1 MKNPPHL
8 KKSRGRLTSAL
19 VLLSAVIVLI
29 GAGCAAGIVMASR
42 FTPRTLAQAESTHKA
57 PVTTENFL
65 DSHPVKVGFD
75 VAADTPLTWSGSGM
89 VTATAIHGSGEITS
103 GSSPF
108 SVNDVPVLAIHS
120 SLPFYRDLGPQDQ
133 GDDVAALR
141 EELSRMGYAVQSS
154 KPKIFDR
161 FMRAALLDVQTK
173 MGLADEGSLKLEHVV
188 WLPAEKIQVGEW
200 KLTPGAQAEQEL
212 GLVKGHLSAVRVQK
226 MPESLAPG
234 NHVINLFGKRGAISQ
249 EGLCSDKAFLDTI
262 AASPEF
268 ASISGNHDALAA
280 GVDGSIQL
288 ENPIKAFKIPV
299 GAVFAYK
306 DDHACVQTGSEARR
320 ITIVGSNGGFVMAS
334 SSKPLQSVN
343 LGSAIDT
350 TSCKVA
356 Q

>member
-1 MKNPPHL
+1 MNNLPHF
-8 KKSRGRLTSAL
+8 KKSRGRLTSSL
-19 VLLSAVIVLI
+19 ILLSAVIVLI
-29 GAGCAAGIVMASR
+29 GGGCAAGIVIASR
-42 FTPRTLAQAESTHKA
+42 FTPQTLAPAESTHKA

-65 DSHPVKVGFD
+65 DSHPVKVSFD
-75 VAADTPLTWSGSGM
+75 LAADTPLSWSGSGM
-89 VTATAIHGSGEITS
+89 VTATAIQGSGEIIS

-108 SVNDVPVLAIHS
+108 SVNNVPVLAIHS
-120 SLPFYRDLGPQDQ
+120 SLPFYRDLGPLDQ

-173 MGLADEGSLKLEHVV
+173 KGLADEGLLKLEHVV

-200 KLTPGAQAEQEL
+200 KLTLGSQAEQEL

-234 NHVINLFGKRGAISQ
+234 NHVISLFGKRGAISQ

-268 ASISGNHDALAA
+268 ASISGSHDALAA
-280 GVDGSIQL
+280 GADASMQL
-288 ENPIKAFKIPV
+288 ENPVKVFKIPV
-299 GAVFAYK
+299 GAVFAYQ
-306 DDHACVQTGSEARR
+306 DGHACVQTGSEARG
-320 ITIVGSNGGFVMAS
+320 ITILGSNGGFVMAS
-334 SSKPLQSVN
+334 SSKSLQSVN
-343 LGSAIDT
+343 LGPAINT
-350 TSCKVA
+350 TSCKAA

>member
-1 MKNPPHL
+1 MNNLPHF

-19 VLLSAVIVLI
+19 ILLSAVIVLI
-29 GAGCAAGIVMASR
+29 GGGCAAGIVIASR
-42 FTPRTLAQAESTHKA
+42 FTPQTLAPAESTQKA

-65 DSHPVKVGFD
+65 DSHPVKVSFD
-75 VAADTPLTWSGSGM
+75 LAADTPLSWSGSGM
-89 VTATAIHGSGEITS
+89 VTATAIQGSGEIIS

-108 SVNDVPVLAIHS
+108 SVNNVPVLAIHS
-120 SLPFYRDLGPQDQ
+120 SLPFYRDLGPLDQ

-154 KPKIFDR
+154 KPKIFDK
-161 FMRAALLDVQTK
+161 FMRAALLDVQAK
-173 MGLADEGSLKLEHVV
+173 KGLADEGLLKLEHVV
-188 WLPAEKIQVGEW
+188 WLPADKIQVGEW
-200 KLTPGAQAEQEL
+200 KLTLGSQAEQEL

-234 NHVINLFGKRGAISQ
+234 NHVISLFGKRGAISQ

-280 GVDGSIQL
+280 GADASMQL
-288 ENPIKAFKIPV
+288 ENPVKVFKIPV
-299 GAVFAYK
+299 GAVFAYQ
-306 DDHACVQTGSEARR
+306 DGHACVQTGSEARR
-320 ITIVGSNGGFVMAS
+320 ITVLGSNGGFVMAS
-334 SSKPLQSVN
+334 SSKSLQSVN
-343 LGSAIDT
+343 LGSAINT

>member
-1 MKNPPHL
+1 
-8 KKSRGRLTSAL
+8 
-19 VLLSAVIVLI
+19 
-29 GAGCAAGIVMASR
+29 MASR
-42 FTPRTLAQAESTHKA
+42 FTPQTLAPAESTHKA
-57 PVTTENFL
+57 PVTTENYL
-65 DSHPVKVGFD
+65 DSHPVKVSFD
-75 VAADTPLTWSGSGM
+75 LAADTPLSWSGSGI
-89 VTATAIHGSGEITS
+89 VTATAIQGNGEIIS

-108 SVNDVPVLAIHS
+108 SVNNVPVLAIYS
-120 SLPFYRDLGPQDQ
+120 SLSFYRDLGLLDQ

-173 MGLADEGSLKLEHVV
+173 KGLADEGLLKLENVV
-188 WLPAEKIQVGEW
+188 WLPAKKIQGGEW
-200 KLTPGAQAEQEL
+200 KLTLGSQAEQEL

-268 ASISGNHDALAA
+268 AAISGNHDALAA
-280 GVDGSIQL
+280 GVDCSIQL
-288 ENPIKAFKIPV
+288 QNPVKAFKIPV
-299 GAVFAYK
+299 GAVFAYQ

-320 ITIVGSNGGFVMAS
+320 ITILGSNGGFVMAS
-334 SSKPLQSVN
+334 SSKSLQSVN
-343 LGSAIDT
+343 LGSAINT
-350 TSCKVA
+350 TSCEVA

>member
-1 MKNPPHL
+1 MNNLPHF

-19 VLLSAVIVLI
+19 ILLSAVIILI
-29 GAGCAAGIVMASR
+29 GGGCAAGIVIASR
-42 FTPRTLAQAESTHKA
+42 FTPQTLAPAESTQKA

-65 DSHPVKVGFD
+65 DSHPVKVSFD
-75 VAADTPLTWSGSGM
+75 LAADTPLSWSGSGM
-89 VTATAIHGSGEITS
+89 VTATAIQGSGEIIS

-108 SVNDVPVLAIHS
+108 SVNNVPVLAIHS
-120 SLPFYRDLGPQDQ
+120 SLPFYRDLGPLDQ

-173 MGLADEGSLKLEHVV
+173 KGLADEGLLKLEHVV
-188 WLPAEKIQVGEW
+188 WLPADKIQVGEW
-200 KLTPGAQAEQEL
+200 KLTLGSQAEQEL

-234 NHVINLFGKRGAISQ
+234 NHVISLFGKRGAISQ

-268 ASISGNHDALAA
+268 ASISGNHDALVA
-280 GVDGSIQL
+280 GADASMQL
-288 ENPIKAFKIPV
+288 ENPVKVFKIPV
-299 GAVFAYK
+299 GAVFAYQ
-306 DDHACVQTGSEARR
+306 DGHACVQTGSEARR
-320 ITIVGSNGGFVMAS
+320 ITILGSNGGFVMAS
-334 SSKPLQSVN
+334 SSKSLQSVN
-343 LGSAIDT
+343 LGSAINT
-350 TSCKVA
+350 TSCKVS